1 MNKYIEI
8 TVRKKTISVIAD
20 NIGNKKKEEKI
31 IEALEQTVKEL
42 KGETTE
48 KERYGNEIYIKLKN
62 K

>member
-31 IEALEQTVKEL
+31 IEALEQTVKECL
-42 KGETTE
+42 S
-48 KERYGNEIYIKLKN
+48 
-62 K
+62 